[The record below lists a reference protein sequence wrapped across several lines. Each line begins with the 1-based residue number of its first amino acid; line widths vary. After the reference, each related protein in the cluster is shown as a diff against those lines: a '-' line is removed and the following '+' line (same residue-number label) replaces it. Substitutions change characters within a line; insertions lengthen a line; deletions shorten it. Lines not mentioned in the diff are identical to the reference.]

1 MEHGTPLTDKL
12 AGVVHL
18 FVVPDPDPAEAAARA
33 EDERLS
39 DEYDD
44 LMKAAGRSLARR
56 SHSEAELRQK
66 LGRKADPVV
75 IERVVA
81 RLYELELL
89 DDAAFAAAWVEE
101 RGAKKGRRALENEL
115 RGKGVATDAIAE
127 AMAGLDEVQE
137 AGAVALAE
145 RYVHRVSHKP
155 LREQAAA
162 LQQMLLRRGYDYEVA
177 EAATTEV
184 LPPEGWD

>member
-1 MEHGTPLTDKL
+1 MEPGTPLTDKL

-18 FVVPDPDPAEAAARA
+18 FAVPDPAEVETVDAPG
-33 EDERLS
+33 DDS
-39 DEYDD
+39 DEYDQ
-44 LMKAAGRSLARR
+44 LMKAAGRFLARR
-56 SHSEAELRQK
+56 SHSESELRQK
-66 LGRKADPVV
+66 LGRRADPGTIDRV
-75 IERVVA
+75 IA

-101 RGAKKGRRALENEL
+101 RGSKKGRRALEGEL
-115 RGKGVATDAIAE
+115 RSKGVDSDAIAE

-137 AGAVALAE
+137 EGAAALAE
-145 RYVHRVSHKP
+145 RYLHRVSHKP

-162 LQQMLLRRGYDYEVA
+162 IQQMLLRRGYDYEVA
-177 EAATTEV
+177 EAAAAQV